1 MLKRTILL
9 ENKTTVSTKNM
20 QLVIKTETRE
30 STIPAED
37 IGYLVIDHPQV
48 FISIPAMNLLID
60 HNAAIVVCGNNHL
73 PNGMFLNLNSHHIQQ
88 EIFRNQME
96 ASLPLKKQLWQQT
109 TKEKIRNQGQLLERI
124 TGEKNSFEFL
134 MSKVLSGDT
143 SNMEGV
149 AANMYWKTFFE
160 HCDIKV
166 KRERFGNFP
175 NNFLN
180 YGYAIL
186 RAATARSL
194 SGSGLLNT
202 LGIHHRNKYNA
213 YALADD
219 MMEPYRPL
227 VDEKVFELIAMSE
240 EQELTTSTKAEF
252 LKILTQTVYFNEE
265 KSPLMVGLQRS
276 ASSLQQCFTG
286 EKKKIN
292 FPKLWI

>member
-9 ENKTTVSTKNM
+9 ENKTTVSTKNL
-20 QLVIKTETRE
+20 QIVIETAMRE

-48 FISIPAMNLLID
+48 FISIPAMNLLIEN
-60 HNAAIVVCGNNHL
+60 NAAIIVCGNNHL

-109 TKEKIRNQGQLLERI
+109 AMEKIRNQGQLLERI

-134 MSKVLSGDT
+134 MSKVMSGDT

-149 AANMYWKTFFE
+149 AANLYWKTFFE

-219 MMEPYRPL
+219 MMEPYRPM
-227 VDEKVFELIAMSE
+227 VDEKVFELITRSD

-252 LKILTQTVYFNEE
+252 LKILTQTVYFSEE
-265 KSPLMVGLQRS
+265 KSPLMIGLQRS

-292 FPKLWI
+292 YPKLWI

>member
-9 ENKTTVSTKNM
+9 ENKTTVSTKNL
-20 QLVIKTETRE
+20 QIVIETAMRE

-37 IGYLVIDHPQV
+37 IAYLVIDHPQV
-48 FISIPAMNLLID
+48 FISIPAMNLLIEN
-60 HNAAIVVCGNNHL
+60 NAAIIVCGNNHL

-109 TKEKIRNQGQLLERI
+109 AMEKIRNQGQLLERI

-134 MSKVLSGDT
+134 MSKVMSGDT

-149 AANMYWKTFFE
+149 AANLYWKTFFE

-219 MMEPYRPL
+219 MMEPYRPM
-227 VDEKVFELIAMSE
+227 VDEKVFELITRSD

-252 LKILTQTVYFNEE
+252 LKILTQTVYFSEE
-265 KSPLMVGLQRS
+265 KSPLMIGLQRS

-292 FPKLWI
+292 YPKLWI

>member
-9 ENKTTVSTKNM
+9 ENKTTVSTKNL
-20 QLVIKTETRE
+20 QIVIKTEIRE
-30 STIPAED
+30 SSIPAED

-48 FISIPAMNLLID
+48 FVSIPAMNLLID
-60 HNAAIVVCGNNHL
+60 NNAAIVVCGNNHL

-88 EIFRNQME
+88 QIFKTQME

-109 TKEKIRNQGQLLERI
+109 AMEKIRNQGQLLERI
-124 TGEKNSFEFL
+124 TGEKNNFEFL

-149 AANMYWKTFFE
+149 AANLYWRTYFE

-219 MMEPYRPL
+219 MMEPYRPM
-227 VDEKVFELIAMSE
+227 VDEKVFELIAMSD

-252 LKILTQTVYFNEE
+252 LKILTQIVYFNEE

>member
-9 ENKTTVSTKNM
+9 ENKASVSTKNL
-20 QLVIKTETRE
+20 QLLIKTDLRE
-30 STIPAED
+30 SSIPVED

-48 FISIPAMNLLID
+48 YLSIPAMNLLIE
-60 HNAAIVVCGNNHL
+60 NNSAIIICGETHL
-73 PNGMFLNLNSHHIQQ
+73 PSGMFLNLNSHHIQQ
-88 EIFRNQME
+88 ELFRNQIE

-109 TKEKIRNQGQLLERI
+109 IIEKITNQGILLEKI
-124 TGEKNSFEFL
+124 TGETNYFEFL
-134 MSKVLSGDT
+134 ASKVLSGDT

-149 AANMYWKTFFE
+149 AANFYWKSFFE
-160 HCDIKV
+160 CGDLKV
-166 KRERFGNFP
+166 KRERFGDFP

-186 RAATARSL
+186 RAATARSI

-213 YALADD
+213 FALADD
-219 MMEPYRPL
+219 MMEPFRPL
-227 VDEKVFELIAMSE
+227 VDEKVFELMQSNAE
-240 EQELTTSTKAEF
+240 ENLTTSIKTEF

-265 KSPLMVGLQRS
+265 KSPLMIGLQRC

-286 EKKKIN
+286 EKKKLN